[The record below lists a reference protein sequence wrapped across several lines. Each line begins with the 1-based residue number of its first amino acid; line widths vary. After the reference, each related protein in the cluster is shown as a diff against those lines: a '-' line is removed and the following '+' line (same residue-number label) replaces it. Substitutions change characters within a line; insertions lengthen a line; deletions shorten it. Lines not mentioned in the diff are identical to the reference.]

1 MGSQVRRLRA
11 QQRRQRALVI
21 LFFGLALIVGIFAL
35 EFLKNEVGIPFDIQG
50 GSVTLP
56 SE

>member
-21 LFFGLALIVGIFAL
+21 LFFGLSLIVGIFAL

>member
-21 LFFGLALIVGIFAL
+21 LFFGLSLIVGIFAL
-35 EFLKNEVGIPFDIQG
+35 EFLKNEGIPFDIQG